1 MIDFISIITFI
12 FKKEENMSILEQ
24 KTFISS
30 IHPFKNLTTD
40 QIDTF
45 VENMDIVYFKENET
59 VQAQG
64 SLPQTLFFILK
75 GVIQEKQDDEVLSIY
90 SKNEIFDSISLIE
103 NYSKNSFVTT
113 EETICYTLPREI
125 FINILHE
132 NQELENYFFQSIS
145 EKLNN
150 NILHEKNKEMANIM
164 IAKVKDAKIH
174 KAVIIDTKKSIFE
187 AANII
192 KKEKIPTILLK
203 DELGEMYIVTDSD
216 FRQKVILNRMNFDD
230 EVIKIATKGLIY
242 INEEDFLFN
251 AQLIMAKHGVKR
263 VVVKN
268 DKDEIIGILDQISLS
283 SFFATNIFSVSNQIV
298 KAETVEE
305 LKEASLS
312 FIKIIKSLNAKGVK
326 IEFISKLI
334 NQLNKKLLD
343 KLYKILA
350 PKELYEKSCL
360 VVMGSEGRGE
370 QILKTDQD
378 NALILSDDCA
388 IEENELQKF
397 TSKFTETLVDFGF
410 PRCEGNIMVSNPYWC
425 RKKSDFKDLIYSWI
439 NEPTGDNFMNIAI
452 FYDAVYVSG
461 DKNLITGLKEYLFKI
476 SSNSQT
482 FYALF
487 AKVIL
492 SFDVPLGF
500 FDGFVFNSKDNKHKN
515 EIDIK
520 RGGIFI
526 IVQGIRSLSLEN
538 KIFNT
543 NTAKRIKKLVEIG
556 IIEEEFAKELT
567 MAFNFLTNLKLKS
580 NLEKLDKNIEID
592 NYINPNNLN
601 TMEKDLLKESFKIV
615 NKLKKKLEFH
625 FKLNYV

>member
-1 MIDFISIITFI
+1 
-12 FKKEENMSILEQ
+12 MSILEQ
-24 KTFISS
+24 KTFLSS
-30 IHPFKNLTTD
+30 IHPFENLIPSQLD
-40 QIDTF
+40 RF
-45 VENMDIVYFKENET
+45 VENIDIVYFKENEI

-64 SLPQTLFFILK
+64 TTPTHLFFVLK
-75 GVIQEKQDDEVLSIY
+75 GLVQEKQENEVLSIY

-103 NYSKNSFVTT
+103 NYSKNSFITT
-113 EETICYTLPREI
+113 QETICYTLPRDI
-125 FINILHE
+125 FIKTLHE
-132 NQELENYFFQSIS
+132 NITLENYFFQSIS

-150 NILHEKNKEMANIM
+150 NIHHEKNKEMANIM

-174 KAVIIDTKKSIFE
+174 KAVIIDTQKSIFE
-187 AANII
+187 AATII
-192 KKEKIPTILLK
+192 KKEKVPTILLK
-203 DELGEMYIVTDSD
+203 DENGEMYIVTDSD
-216 FRQKVILNRMNFDD
+216 FRQKVILNRMDFDD
-230 EVIKIATKGLIY
+230 KILKIASKGLIY
-242 INEEDFLFN
+242 VNEDDFLFN
-251 AQLIMAKHGVKR
+251 AQLIMAKHGLKR

-268 DKDEIIGILDQISLS
+268 EKDEIVGILDQISLS
-283 SFFATNIFSVSNQIV
+283 SFFATNTFSVSNQIV

-350 PKELYEKSCL
+350 PAELYEKSCL

-378 NALILSDDCA
+378 NALILADDCT
-388 IEENELQKF
+388 ISDEKLKEF
-397 TSKFTETLVDFGF
+397 THIFTETLVDFGF

-425 RKKSDFKDLIYSWI
+425 RKKSDFKDLIFKWV
-439 NEPTGDNFMNIAI
+439 NEPSGDNFMNIAI
-452 FYDAVYVSG
+452 FYDAVCVSG
-461 DKNLITGLKEYLFKI
+461 DKELITKLKEYLFNI
-476 SSNSQT
+476 SANSQQ
-482 FYALF
+482 FNAHF
-487 AKVIL
+487 AKIIT

-500 FDGFVFNSKDNKHKN
+500 FDGFIFNDKDDKHKN
-515 EIDIK
+515 EINIK
-520 RGGIFI
+520 KGGIFI
-526 IVQGIRSLSLEN
+526 IVQGVRSLSLEN
-538 KIFNT
+538 KLFNT
-543 NTAKRIKKLVEIG
+543 STEKRIKKLQEKGV
-556 IIEEEFAKELT
+556 IENEFANELI
-567 MAFNFLTNLKLKS
+567 MAFNFLTNINLKS
-580 NLEKLDKNIEID
+580 NLEKLDKHEKVD